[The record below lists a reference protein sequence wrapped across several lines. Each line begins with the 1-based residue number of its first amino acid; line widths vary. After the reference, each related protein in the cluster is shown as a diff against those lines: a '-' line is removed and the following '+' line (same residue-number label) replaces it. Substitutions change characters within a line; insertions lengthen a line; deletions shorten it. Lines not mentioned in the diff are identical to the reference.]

1 MRYESLPILRARYES
16 NSPLPLFPSSHLP
29 SSHLPSSISLSSL
42 FPSSLFP
49 SSLFPSSI
57 FPSSHLPSS
66 ADVVISSD
74 ARWVRSEQTD
84 RPQENQRFRG
94 NRRQKSTAN
103 VPRVRP
109 VDDLARFRGQRACVY
124 AGEFI
129 GNLRL
134 SFVYMVHLD
143 GESWPRRLV
152 DA

>member
-1 MRYESLPILRARYES
+1 M
-16 NSPLPLFPSSHLP
+16 NPLPLFPSTIFPSTIFHLSIFP
-29 SSHLPSSISLSSL
+29 LPI